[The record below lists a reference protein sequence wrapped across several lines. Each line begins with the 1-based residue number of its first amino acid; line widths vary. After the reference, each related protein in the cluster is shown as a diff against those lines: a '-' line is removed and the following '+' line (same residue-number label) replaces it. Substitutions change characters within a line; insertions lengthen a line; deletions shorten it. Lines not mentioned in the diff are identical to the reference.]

1 MTLLAILDSLGSA
14 VRQLTW
20 TLGNPRTVPNTRS
33 LTNSGPFPNSRSIS
47 KAGSISGAR
56 TISRAGR
63 KRAWSC
69 TAIAEELRGGS
80 TNDSARDGA
89 PEVRAGRSVG
99 WQSARRSGA
108 NIQKVI

>member
-14 VRQLTW
+14 VWQLTW
-20 TLGNPRTVPNTRS
+20 TLGNPRTVSNARA
-33 LTNSGPFPNSRSIS
+33 LTNSRSIS
-47 KAGSISGAR
+47 KAGPISGAR